1 MVLGFAACLVC
12 SGTSC
17 CVASYSTWEAQVTDN
32 DYGRGDDR
40 FMRGA
45 ADKSV
50 PKSKQG
56 KKKGC
61 PLLMSLMV
69 SLPAS
74 LVIGTVVLAKPMF
87 RR

>member
-1 MVLGFAACLVC
+1 M
-12 SGTSC
+12 
-17 CVASYSTWEAQVTDN
+17 TDN

-45 ADKSV
+45 PDKKQ
-50 PKSKQG
+50 PKSKNG
-56 KKKGC
+56 GC
-61 PLLMSLMV
+61 PLALSLMV

-74 LVIGTVVLAKPMF
+74 IVIGAVVLVKPLF

>member
-1 MVLGFAACLVC
+1 MG
-12 SGTSC
+12 
-17 CVASYSTWEAQVTDN
+17 EDH

-45 ADKSV
+45 PDKKV

-56 KKKGC
+56 GC
-61 PLLMSLMV
+61 WFLSLMLMPV
-69 SLPAS
+69 AA
-74 LVIGTVVLAKPMF
+74 VTAVAIVVKPFF

>member
-1 MVLGFAACLVC
+1 M
-12 SGTSC
+12 
-17 CVASYSTWEAQVTDN
+17 TDN

-45 ADKSV
+45 PDKPV
-50 PKSKQG
+50 PKSK
-56 KKKGC
+56 KKGGC

-69 SLPAS
+69 SLPAAV
-74 LVIGTVVLAKPMF
+74 VIGAVVLVKPMF